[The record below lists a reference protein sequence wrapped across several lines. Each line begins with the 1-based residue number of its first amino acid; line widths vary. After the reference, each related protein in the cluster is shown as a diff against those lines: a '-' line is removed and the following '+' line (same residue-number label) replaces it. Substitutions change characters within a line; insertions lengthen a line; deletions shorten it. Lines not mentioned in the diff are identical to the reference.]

1 MEPSSQPSSFRAP
14 EVEEL
19 RQYFPAYELGV
30 FIAKGG
36 MGAVYTAQQK
46 SLDRPVAIKV
56 LPRQLGADPQF
67 RASFEAEAKAMA
79 KLNHPNLIGVFD
91 FGDADGMLY
100 IVMELVEGK
109 SLVSSLSFFEISG
122 MHVCFSSSPLLLFH
136 I

>member
-1 MEPSSQPSSFRAP
+1 MDSSTPQTTFQAP
-14 EVEEL
+14 EIEEL
-19 RQYFPAYELGV
+19 RQYFPAYELGG
-30 FIAKGG
+30 FIAQGG
-36 MGAVYTAQQK
+36 MGAVYSAQQK

-79 KLNHPNLIGVFD
+79 KLNHPNLIGVYD

-109 SLVSSLSFFEISG
+109 SLHHSAYGKLIDQMSAAEIISAICRG
-122 MHVCFSSSPLLLFH
+122 TG
-136 I
+136 

>member
-1 MEPSSQPSSFRAP
+1 
-14 EVEEL
+14 
-19 RQYFPAYELGV
+19 
-30 FIAKGG
+30 
-36 MGAVYTAQQK
+36 MGAVYSAQQK

-56 LPRQLGADPQF
+56 LPRQLGADPNF

-109 SLVSSLSFFEISG
+109 SLYHSAYGKVIQLVPHHNTSLLKNVIQRFPRWKYCAQECPQLRLMRDEQTHKSSFLI
-122 MHVCFSSSPLLLFH
+122 LFH
-136 I
+136 HQ